1 MRIVNLVDESLEL
14 NLVDVYGPWVF
25 TCFPMPVDPFL
36 GKIPSNFLTWD
47 FPEVGI
53 QSRWASSTQGW
64 AMFVFCHIFCP
75 WKTLFVPC
83 NLLVFWHQK
92 IRNIMKYTSIHVL
105 AHELHICFKF
115 WDRLFFVDAG
125 LLVLWGSFFF
135 QDLKWKRANQ
145 NTWISTSLSY
155 TVFCIHVLSNIT
167 LSWLPTLLSF
177 LWGGGE

>member
-1 MRIVNLVDESLEL
+1 MCMGHGFLHVSPCLLTHFLERSHRTFSPGTSQKLVFRAVGHLQRRGEL
-14 NLVDVYGPWVF
+14 CSF
-25 TCFPMPVDPFL
+25 
-36 GKIPSNFLTWD
+36 
-47 FPEVGI
+47 
-53 QSRWASSTQGW
+53 
-64 AMFVFCHIFCP
+64 FCHIFCP